1 MGLKQRI
8 LSIDILRGIIMA
20 IMALDHV
27 RDYFH
32 QGLPEPMDLDHTT
45 PALFFTRWITH
56 YCAPIF
62 VFLSGIS
69 AYLSG
74 IRRGRKELG
83 IFLVKRGF
91 WLLLME
97 VTIVTFGWT
106 FKPAYPVFILQVIW
120 AIGLSMVVLGLLSQ
134 LPWPVIFSI
143 ALVIIC
149 GHNLMDAW
157 DVDRSQAT
165 TRWLWDA
172 LHHGSFPPYIDAQGV
187 AHVPRFIVIY
197 PVLPW
202 IGIMSLGFCLGRLY
216 EPSFD
221 TGKRKT
227 ILLITGL
234 GMIAVFAI
242 LRYWNIYGDPRPW
255 KPQVTALYSLF
266 DILHVQKYPPSLL
279 FTCMTIGPAMLF
291 LAFSEQWQGRLARWV
306 TVFGRVPFFYY
317 ILHRFLIHL
326 FAMIAAKISGYNWS
340 DMILSTR
347 INSSPALKNYG
358 FDLPVVYAV
367 WIALII
373 FLYPFCKWFE
383 NYKRTNQFEKPWLTY
398 L

>member
-1 MGLKQRI
+1 
-8 LSIDILRGIIMA
+8 MA

-32 QGLPEPMDLDHTT
+32 QGLPDPMDLSATT

-74 IRRGRKELG
+74 IRRGRGELG

-91 WLLLME
+91 WLLLIE

-134 LPWPVIFSI
+134 LPWYVVFSI

-149 GHNLMDAW
+149 GHNLMDTW
-157 DVDRSQAT
+157 NIDRSDAT

-172 LHHGSFPPYIDAQGV
+172 LHHGSFPPYVDAHGV
-187 AHVPRFIVIY
+187 PHVPRFIVIY

-202 IGIMSLGFCLGRLY
+202 IGVMSLGFCMGRLY

-221 TGKRKT
+221 AGKRKT
-227 ILLITGL
+227 LLLLTGL
-234 GMIAVFAI
+234 GMILAFAI
-242 LRYWNIYGDPRPW
+242 LRYWNVYGDPRPW
-255 KPQVTALYSLF
+255 KPQANALYSLF

-291 LAFSEQWQGRLARWV
+291 LAFSERWNGRLARWV

-317 ILHRFLIHL
+317 ILHIYTIHL
-326 FAMIAAKISGYNWS
+326 LTVVLFYASGYTNADIGKGS
-340 DMILSTR
+340 MFNFRPTEM
-347 INSSPALKNYG
+347 G
-358 FDLPVVYAV
+358 FNLAGVYAV
-367 WIALII
+367 WLAVLLI
-373 FLYPFCKWFE
+373 LYFPCRWYNKLKGSRSDW
-383 NYKRTNQFEKPWLTY
+383 WLSY
-398 L
+398 V